1 MVNFKHPCPGTTVT
15 SKFGY
20 RTIGG
25 KREWHQGVD
34 FAKKGTVPIYASADG
49 KVRDAWGANKSSY
62 GNVVF
67 LQHNIDG
74 KRMDTTYAHLKTISV
89 RVGQSVKQGDLI
101 GYMGNTGRSSGQHL
115 HFEIHNGPW
124 MSGQPNAVDPLKY
137 IDVTSKQTTKPKD
150 EVKKS
155 LKSGVYKT
163 EAEAEKV
170 IATIRRQY
178 KLSEKYNYAFKDGS
192 GYRWRTGSFAESD
205 AKKVQNDI
213 IKKGLA
219 KVVHLI

>member
-1 MVNFKHPCPGTTVT
+1 MSNFIHPCPGTKVT

-34 FAKKGTVPIYASADG
+34 FAKAGNVPIYASASG
-49 KVRDAWGANKSSY
+49 TVRDTWGASKSSY
-62 GNVVF
+62 GNVIF

-74 KRMDTTYAHLKTISV
+74 KRWDTTYAHLKTISV
-89 RVGQSVKQGDLI
+89 RVGQKVKQGDLI
-101 GYMGNTGRSSGQHL
+101 GYMGNTGRSTGQHL

-124 MSGQPNAVDPLKY
+124 MSGQPNAVDPLKH
-137 IDVTSKQTTKPKD
+137 IDVTSKP

-163 EAEAEKV
+163 QSEAEKV
-170 IATIRRQY
+170 IGLIRQTY
-178 KLSEKYNYAFKDGS
+178 NLKPEYNYAYKDGD
-192 GYRWRTGSFAESD
+192 GYRWRTGSFDESK
-205 AKKVQNDI
+205 AKEVQNNI
-213 IKKGLA
+213 IEHGFA
-219 KVVHLI
+219 KVVHPHL